1 MTEKQSCHWYLAFTA
16 SRAEQRVKQELDQR
30 KIRNYLPL
38 RKITYQWQGRSREA
52 SCPQIA
58 RCVLIWTSLSDIR
71 QLSGISG
78 LIIPQNIWDYRV
90 PEWQVESYQLLFS
103 QMDTAVE
110 WIPDCLESATMV
122 RVTGGPLTGLVGELD
137 TSDTGFRI
145 RIRFILWDVFVLLY
159 LKNGLKNFKNLFES
173 TSLYEQKL
181 NAFLSPSLGLLLSE
195 TYRWV

>member
-52 SCPQIA
+52 LCPQIA

-103 QMDTAVE
+103 QNGYRRGMDTRLLG
-110 WIPDCLESATMV
+110 IRHNG

-145 RIRFILWDVFVLLY
+145 RIRFHSMGCFRVAVPEEWIEKF
-159 LKNGLKNFKNLFES
+159 
-173 TSLYEQKL
+173 
-181 NAFLSPSLGLLLSE
+181 
-195 TYRWV
+195 

>member
-30 KIRNYLPL
+30 KVRNYLPL

-52 SCPQIA
+52 LWPQIA
-58 RCVLIWTSLSDIR
+58 RCVLIGTSLSDIR

-145 RIRFILWDVFVLLY
+145 RIRFHSMGCFRVAVPEEWIEKF
-159 LKNGLKNFKNLFES
+159 
-173 TSLYEQKL
+173 
-181 NAFLSPSLGLLLSE
+181 
-195 TYRWV
+195 

>member
-1 MTEKQSCHWYLAFTA
+1 MSLVSCFYCF
-16 SRAEQRVKQELDQR
+16 SGRATREARTGSAESPKLS
-30 KIRNYLPL
+30 
-38 RKITYQWQGRSREA
+38 SREA
-52 SCPQIA
+52 LCPQIA

-145 RIRFILWDVFVLLY
+145 RIRFHSMGCFRVAVPEEWIEKF
-159 LKNGLKNFKNLFES
+159 
-173 TSLYEQKL
+173 
-181 NAFLSPSLGLLLSE
+181 
-195 TYRWV
+195 

>member
-30 KIRNYLPL
+30 KVRNYLPL

-52 SCPQIA
+52 LCPQIA

-90 PEWQVESYQLLFS
+90 PEWQV
-103 QMDTAVE
+103 V
-110 WIPDCLESATMV
+110 I
-122 RVTGGPLTGLVGELD
+122 
-137 TSDTGFRI
+137 DTG
-145 RIRFILWDVFVLLY
+145 VNY
-159 LKNGLKNFKNLFES
+159 AQE
-173 TSLYEQKL
+173 
-181 NAFLSPSLGLLLSE
+181 AFMTPEGNSHLCQ
-195 TYRWV
+195 

>member
-1 MTEKQSCHWYLAFTA
+1 MNTNERPEMTEKQSCHWYLAFTA
-16 SRAEQRVKQELDQR
+16 SQAEQRVKQELDQR
-30 KIRNYLPL
+30 KVRNYLPL

-52 SCPQIA
+52 LWPQIA

-90 PEWQVESYQLLFS
+90 PEWQGESYQLLFS
-103 QMDTAVE
+103 QMDPAVE

-145 RIRFILWDVFVLLY
+145 RIRFHSMGCFRVAVPEEWIEKF
-159 LKNGLKNFKNLFES
+159 
-173 TSLYEQKL
+173 
-181 NAFLSPSLGLLLSE
+181 
-195 TYRWV
+195 

>member
-30 KIRNYLPL
+30 KVRNYLPL

-52 SCPQIA
+52 LCPQIA
-58 RCVLIWTSLSDIR
+58 RCVLIWTSLS
-71 QLSGISG
+71 
-78 LIIPQNIWDYRV
+78 
-90 PEWQVESYQLLFS
+90 
-103 QMDTAVE
+103 AVE

-145 RIRFILWDVFVLLY
+145 RIRFHSMGCFRVAVPEEWIEKF
-159 LKNGLKNFKNLFES
+159 
-173 TSLYEQKL
+173 
-181 NAFLSPSLGLLLSE
+181 
-195 TYRWV
+195 

>member
-16 SRAEQRVKQELDQR
+16 SRAEQREKQELDQR

-52 SCPQIA
+52 LCPQIA

-145 RIRFILWDVFVLLY
+145 RIRFHSMGCFRVAVPEEWIEKF
-159 LKNGLKNFKNLFES
+159 
-173 TSLYEQKL
+173 
-181 NAFLSPSLGLLLSE
+181 
-195 TYRWV
+195 

>member
-30 KIRNYLPL
+30 KVRNYLPL

-52 SCPQIA
+52 LCPQIA

-145 RIRFILWDVFVLLY
+145 RIRFHSMGCFRVAVPEEWIE
-159 LKNGLKNFKNLFES
+159 NFKNLFES
-173 TSLYEQKL
+173 TSLYEQRL

>member
-30 KIRNYLPL
+30 KVRNYLPL

-52 SCPQIA
+52 LCPQIA

-110 WIPDCLESATMV
+110 WLGIRHNGSCYRRSFDWVSGRTGYFGH
-122 RVTGGPLTGLVGELD
+122 RV
-137 TSDTGFRI
+137 SDKDPFSFYGMFSCCCT
-145 RIRFILWDVFVLLY
+145 
-159 LKNGLKNFKNLFES
+159 
-173 TSLYEQKL
+173 
-181 NAFLSPSLGLLLSE
+181 
-195 TYRWV
+195 

>member
-1 MTEKQSCHWYLAFTA
+1 MNTNERPEMTEKQSCHWYLAFTA

-52 SCPQIA
+52 LCPQIA

-110 WIPDCLESATMV
+110 WIPDCLIRHNGSCYRRSFDWVSGRTGYFGH
-122 RVTGGPLTGLVGELD
+122 RV
-137 TSDTGFRI
+137 SDKDPFSFYGMFSCCCT
-145 RIRFILWDVFVLLY
+145 
-159 LKNGLKNFKNLFES
+159 
-173 TSLYEQKL
+173 
-181 NAFLSPSLGLLLSE
+181 
-195 TYRWV
+195 

>member
-30 KIRNYLPL
+30 KVRNYLPL

-52 SCPQIA
+52 LCPQIA

-78 LIIPQNIWDYRV
+78 LIIPQNIW
-90 PEWQVESYQLLFS
+90 
-103 QMDTAVE
+103 E

-145 RIRFILWDVFVLLY
+145 RIRFHSMGCFRVAVPEEWIEKF
-159 LKNGLKNFKNLFES
+159 
-173 TSLYEQKL
+173 
-181 NAFLSPSLGLLLSE
+181 
-195 TYRWV
+195 